1 MWVAASAVTTGTLDS
16 TALRYKPAPGTL
28 VGLRPREDLS
38 QDYGVL
44 DIISWSSIIATG
56 EAPREHGGSL
66 LRSESSGD
74 RQKMLIDG
82 GWRAEASSLK
92 TARADDWDDFTNN
105 LATDLAP
112 LITLFGERLTKQ
124 FLSES
129 ISALDNV
136 IFALSPLGVLTSV
149 VSVIRICG
157 SSSLR
162 AFVGRAQ
169 EGPAEAESE
178 LLPCV
183 SESTAEL
190 FNDGGITRVFGR
202 PKIVEIVAW
211 EDVDHNTGEKGTK
224 IGTLKDALEERAWSC
239 NGKNSPSELPELD
252 IPNLSLNKGI
262 KRRDQFWFH
271 CAAILGGILQSTA
284 MFATLTVFVYP
295 QHFQKNNKAVDSY
308 AYPFYIIGTTLLFIG
323 MFFCAFIMERS
334 SKEYYLKAE
343 KPSKIYW
350 LQPGNQDVGDQVF
363 NAFLAV
369 NEGPDSSM
377 TKKLRYI
384 KSIRDRRFDTKHLE
398 IYSTLTSTILGF
410 IFQFIGLR
418 GLHSSV
424 TLAQLGSTFLM
435 AIIRTCLRTER
446 MTPDENKMKDDRE
459 LMAHKQQELDCFAFY
474 LKKVRYFNMV
484 SLPDRPAT
492 MTSPRFMPHMEAPLA
507 RQLIRTRTQLAN
519 LTSSSN
525 QSSND
530 AWDEMPIRKMAR
542 NLAQTIESTM
552 DLISGWGVDLGKT
565 FEFRLGFECES
576 ASPGSFTQSP
586 GTYSIGLMRC
596 GDALRWKMEVGEV
609 EAILG
614 LWTWSL
620 YRSVDDY
627 RFLRLFRLVGL
638 SKEEASKEET
648 YLYFHKW
655 IFRQTE
661 ARLVPS
667 DLIDDSRRLFGFE
680 PKDGFPSG
688 DLLVIRTENEIETM
702 AAQDI
707 FIQFLKEVCLNMKEL
722 GGEVDVISGI
732 QNSLLGSCTRID
744 ELVSCFE
751 VNSLG
756 SREDALL
763 CIVPVLRNRNLLPD
777 LAADCA
783 RVRARREQLISQRK
797 WQNAFA
803 LLHWL
808 CQRSEGSQFQRSV
821 YELGCLCRRALLN
834 NKETIRKEGFAQL
847 CKLLNSDIREEFFQ
861 TQKMSLPSDW
871 TTSQDRL
878 EWWRSFSRE
887 LGWTAWCISTKV
899 PGMNFMQPALKS
911 LNAPESLPGFIG
923 TGQDLEA
930 TQTGIRAMQDWLTV
944 RDLENTG
951 FKRSGEDED
960 DEWCFDWAVDNKY
973 HCLLY
978 SLLLKWVEMSEHI
991 PALIALGYYLAA
1003 NKNSHFAMQILLR
1016 QGTDIDSPDVQGCP
1030 ALFNQAAVGNVKGVV
1045 MLLENGADPNGSN
1058 KASHARPLI
1067 AAVYGGHIT
1076 ATVLLLK
1083 HGANANIMD
1092 QHGMTALWWAMAS
1105 NHPDIAELLLS
1116 SGAGT
1121 ESVGSDG
1128 LTPLLWASTEENLA
1142 MLELLIN
1149 HGANINAQ
1157 NNSGKTAL
1165 MQAASRECSVPVL
1178 RLLLEKGADLHVK
1191 DDRGRTALDMAKE
1204 ENFYEA
1210 IAMLEPSAS

>member
-1 MWVAASAVTTGTLDS
+1 M
-16 TALRYKPAPGTL
+16 
-28 VGLRPREDLS
+28 LS
-38 QDYGVL
+38 IL
-44 DIISWSSIIATG
+44 FFISLFPFVKA
-56 EAPREHGGSL
+56 
-66 LRSESSGD
+66 D
-74 RQKMLIDG
+74 
-82 GWRAEASSLK
+82 
-92 TARADDWDDFTNN
+92 DDWDDFTNN

-129 ISALDNV
+129 ISILDNV
-136 IFALSPLGVLTSV
+136 IFALSPLGVLTAV

-211 EDVDHNTGEKGTK
+211 EDVNHKTGEKETK
-224 IGTLKDALEERAWSC
+224 IGTLKDALEEKAWSC
-239 NGKNSPSELPELD
+239 NNKVLPTELPELD

-271 CAAILGGILQSTA
+271 CAAILGGVLQTGTITY
-284 MFATLTVFVYP
+284 ATLTVFVYP
-295 QHFQKNNKAVDSY
+295 QHFKKDDKAVASY
-308 AYPFYIIGTTLLFIG
+308 AFPLYLIGTTLLFLG

-334 SKEYYLKAE
+334 SKEFYLKAE

-369 NEGPDSSM
+369 NEGPESSM
-377 TKKLRYI
+377 TKKLRYT
-384 KSIRDRRFDTKHLE
+384 KSIRDRRFDRKYLE
-398 IYSTLTSTILGF
+398 IYSTLASTVLGF

-418 GLHSSV
+418 GLHASV
-424 TLAQLGSTFLM
+424 ILAQLGSTFIM
-435 AIIRTCLRTER
+435 SIIRTCLRTER
-446 MTPDENKMKDDRE
+446 MAPDENKMKDDRD
-459 LMAHKQQELDCFAFY
+459 LMGHKQQELDAFAFY
-474 LKKVRYFNMV
+474 LENVEYFNMV

-492 MTSPRFMPHMEAPLA
+492 IHSPRFVPQVDAPLA

-519 LTSSSN
+519 LTSNSN
-525 QSSND
+525 QSFS
-530 AWDEMPIRKMAR
+530 ATWDDMPIRRMAH

-565 FEFRLGFECES
+565 FEFRLGFECRG
-576 ASPGSFTQSP
+576 ASPGSVTQSP

-596 GDALRWKMEVGEV
+596 GDALRWKIEASEM

-620 YRSVDDY
+620 YKSGDDCK
-627 RFLRLFRLVGL
+627 FSRLFRLVGL
-638 SKEEASKEET
+638 SEEEASKEET

-680 PKDGFPSG
+680 PKEGLPLG
-688 DLLVIRTENEIETM
+688 KLLVIKTENEVETM

-707 FIQFLKEVCLNMKEL
+707 FIQFLKEVCLNVKEL
-722 GGEVDVISGI
+722 GGEVDVVSGI

-751 VNSLG
+751 AHSLG

-763 CIVPVLRNRNLLPD
+763 CIVPILRNRNLLPD

-783 RVRARREQLISQRK
+783 KVRERREQLISQGK
-797 WQNAFA
+797 WENAFG
-803 LLHWL
+803 LLRWL
-808 CQRSEGSQFQRSV
+808 CERSEGPQFQRSV
-821 YELGCLCRRALLN
+821 YELGNICRRALLN
-834 NKETIRKEGFAQL
+834 NSETVRKEGFAQV
-847 CKLLNSDIREEFFQ
+847 CKLLNSDIREEFLQ
-861 TQKMSLPSDW
+861 TQKISLPSDW
-871 TTSQDRL
+871 AMSQDRI
-878 EWWRSFSRE
+878 EWWRSFSSQ
-887 LGWTAWCISTKV
+887 LGWTAWTISTNV
-899 PGMNFMQPALKS
+899 PGMSFMQPALKS
-911 LNAPESLPGFIG
+911 LNAPESLPGLIG
-923 TGQDLEA
+923 TGQDIEA
-930 TQTGIRAMQDWLTV
+930 TQTGIRAMQDWLTL
-944 RDLENTG
+944 RDLHNTRW
-951 FKRSGEDED
+951 KRSGEDE
-960 DEWCFDWAVDNKY
+960 EEKWCFDWAVENKY

-978 SLLLKWVEMSEHI
+978 FLLSKWVELREDT
-991 PALIALGYYLAA
+991 PVLIAVGYYLAA
-1003 NKNSHFAMQILLR
+1003 DKHSHLAVQILLR

-1030 ALFNQAAVGNVKGVV
+1030 ALFNQAAVGNVEGVV
-1045 MLLENGADPNGSN
+1045 MLLDNGADPNGSN
-1058 KASHARPLI
+1058 RASHAKPLI
-1067 AAVYGGHIT
+1067 AAVYGGHLMTT
-1076 ATVLLLK
+1076 ASLLEY
-1083 HGANANIMD
+1083 GANANITD

-1105 NHPDIAELLLS
+1105 RHLDIVELLLS

-1121 ESVGSDG
+1121 EPVGSDG
-1128 LTPLLWASTEENLA
+1128 LTPLLWAATEERLA
-1142 MLELLIN
+1142 ALELLIKY
-1149 HGANINAQ
+1149 GADINAQ
-1157 NNSGKTAL
+1157 DTYGKTAL
-1165 MQAASRECSVPVL
+1165 MRVVSIERSLPMLRVL
-1178 RLLLEKGADLHVK
+1178 LDKGADVHME
-1191 DDRGRTALDMAKE
+1191 DRKGRTVLDMAKKA
-1204 ENFYEA
+1204 NFHEA
-1210 IAMLEPSAS
+1210 IAILEPSVRNSLASWLPGLTSRSP

>member
-1 MWVAASAVTTGTLDS
+1 MD
-16 TALRYKPAPGTL
+16 
-28 VGLRPREDLS
+28 
-38 QDYGVL
+38 VL
-44 DIISWSSIIATG
+44 IF
-56 EAPREHGGSL
+56 
-66 LRSESSGD
+66 RS
-74 RQKMLIDG
+74 K
-82 GWRAEASSLK
+82 
-92 TARADDWDDFTNN
+92 
-105 LATDLAP
+105 AP

-129 ISALDNV
+129 ISTLDNV

-149 VSVIRICG
+149 VSVIRVCG

-211 EDVDHNTGEKGTK
+211 EDLDPQNGEKGTK
-224 IGTLKDALEERAWSC
+224 IGTLKDALEEKAWSC
-239 NGKNSPSELPELD
+239 NAKVSPSEFPELE

-271 CAAILGGILQSTA
+271 CAAILGGILQSGTI
-284 MFATLTVFVYP
+284 MFAVLTVFVYP
-295 QHFQKNNKAVDSY
+295 QHFQKDDKAVASY
-308 AYPFYIIGTTLLFIG
+308 AFPLYLIGTTLLFIG

-334 SKEYYLKAE
+334 SKEFYLKAE

-350 LQPGNQDVGDQVF
+350 LQPGNQDVGDQIF

-369 NEGPDSSM
+369 NEGPNSTM

-384 KSIRDRRFDTKHLE
+384 KSIRDRRFDRKYLE
-398 IYSTLTSTILGF
+398 IYFTLASTILGF

-418 GLHSSV
+418 GLHASV

-435 AIIRTCLRTER
+435 SIIRTCLRTER
-446 MTPDENKMKDDRE
+446 MTPDENKIKDDRE

-474 LKKVRYFNMV
+474 LEKVEYFNMV

-492 MTSPRFMPHMEAPLA
+492 ISSPRFSPHIDAPLA

-519 LTSSSN
+519 LTSNSDHSIN
-525 QSSND
+525 A
-530 AWDEMPIRKMAR
+530 AWDEMPIRQMAH

-565 FEFRLGFECES
+565 FEFRLGFECRRS
-576 ASPGSFTQSP
+576 SPGSVTQSP

-596 GDALRWKMEVGEV
+596 GDALRWKMEVNEL

-614 LWTWSL
+614 LSTWSL
-620 YRSVDDY
+620 YNSDDDS
-627 RFLRLFRLVGL
+627 RFSRLFRLVGL
-638 SKEEASKEET
+638 SEGEASKEET

-667 DLIDDSRRLFGFE
+667 NLIDGSQRLFGFE
-680 PKDGFPSG
+680 PKEGLPLG
-688 DLLVIRTENEIETM
+688 DLLAIRTENELETM

-707 FIQFLKEVCLNMKEL
+707 FIQFLKEVCLNINEL
-722 GGEVDVISGI
+722 GGEVDVVSGI

-751 VNSLG
+751 ANSLG
-756 SREDALL
+756 SREDSLL
-763 CIVPVLRNRNLLPD
+763 CIVPVLRSRNLLPD

-783 RVRARREQLISQRK
+783 KVRARREQLISQGK
-797 WQNAFA
+797 WQDAFA
-803 LLHWL
+803 LLRWL

-834 NKETIRKEGFAQL
+834 NNETIRKDGFAQI
-847 CKLLNSDIREEFFQ
+847 CKLLNSDIREEFLQ
-861 TQKMSLPSDW
+861 AQNISLPSDW
-871 TTSQDRL
+871 TTSQDSI
-878 EWWRSFSRE
+878 EWWRSFSSE

-911 LNAPESLPGFIG
+911 LNAPESLSGLVG
-923 TGQDLEA
+923 TNQDPEA
-930 TQTGIRAMQDWLTV
+930 TKTGIRAMQDWLTV
-944 RDLENTG
+944 RDFENTG

-960 DEWCFDWAVDNKY
+960 DQWCFEWAVENKY
-973 HCLLY
+973 NGLIY
-978 SLLLKWVEMSEHI
+978 FLLLKWVEMSEHI
-991 PALIALGYYLAA
+991 PALIALGYFLAA
-1003 NKNSHFAMQILLR
+1003 SKHSHFAMRILLR
-1016 QGTDIDSPDVQGCP
+1016 QGADIDSPDVNGCP
-1030 ALFNQAAVGNVKGVV
+1030 ALFNQAVVGNVEGIV
-1045 MLLENGADPNGSN
+1045 MLLDNGADPNGSN
-1058 KASHARPLI
+1058 KAPHARPLI
-1067 AAVYGGHIT
+1067 ASVYGGHIT
-1076 ATVLLLK
+1076 ATASLLK
-1083 HGANANIMD
+1083 YGANVNMVD

-1105 NHPDIAELLLS
+1105 DHIDIVELLLS

-1128 LTPLLWASTEENLA
+1128 STALIWASTDKSLA
-1142 MLELLIN
+1142 ILELLIK

-1157 NNSGKTAL
+1157 DTDGETAL
-1165 MQAASRECSVPVL
+1165 MRAASREHSVPVL
-1178 RLLLEKGADLHVK
+1178 RLLLENGADARMK

-1204 ENFYEA
+1204 ANFYEA
-1210 IAMLEPSAS
+1210 IAILEP